1 MNNSKTT
8 KSSIQSHVCIK
19 CIGIG
24 LTNVIKCLICWAY
37 LYIGLINS
45 IKCIKFFLHAYIGLE
60 NLIKCIMCYI
70 STNGLGLINLIKC
83 IMCYISTN
91 GLGLINLIIIIIIIM
106 IYCQQYL
113 IIKNL
118 QSKINIISVTK
129 GIERSLSLSSN
140 HNGLK
145 VPFLT
150 NTKLY
155 NQIL

>member
-1 MNNSKTT
+1 
-8 KSSIQSHVCIK
+8 
-19 CIGIG
+19 
-24 LTNVIKCLICWAY
+24 
-37 LYIGLINS
+37 
-45 IKCIKFFLHAYIGLE
+45 
-60 NLIKCIMCYI
+60 
-70 STNGLGLINLIKC
+70 
-83 IMCYISTN
+83 
-91 GLGLINLIIIIIIIM
+91 M

-113 IIKNL
+113 IIKKNL

-129 GIERSLSLSSN
+129 GTERSLSLSSN